1 MQCEMMAA
9 LYNTPYI
16 DRNAFK
22 PYCERLED
30 ALAAK
35 GVRNIAVTGPYGC
48 GKSSFLHTCL
58 DGKNVIWVSLASF
71 AESAKELR
79 EDEKLEDKLEGSIL
93 QQLLYSAR
101 AAQVPFS
108 RFGRIARPGLWR
120 HYLPMSIIFSVVAAV
135 VIGILPIS
143 EIVATIASGWMSA
156 GWLLKGAL
164 LLVSAF
170 PCAYFAMTFVDF
182 AKNSL
187 LKLKLGTGPVEC
199 ECGQKAGSILNQ
211 NLEEILYFFGSTN
224 YNIVVF
230 EDFDRFERPQL
241 FVKLRELNHLINRSS
256 RFADGRRT
264 IRFVY
269 ALRGDVFDSDD
280 NAKFFDFMLPIVPV
294 LNFST
299 ASDRFLER
307 MRKVAFPDGNVDKGC
322 VEVVKAVAHCI
333 PDLRLIN
340 NICNEF
346 SVRSKVIPDC
356 VSSKELL
363 GIVVFKTLF
372 PTEFSDLCVGRGFT
386 IRLFT
391 NLKRV
396 LANDLTENFDKKKTE
411 FETKIKQI
419 EEERAKDVKELN
431 RLFFT
436 DGLLQVLPET
446 VENIVILPNGR
457 YTLRTI
463 SHPENFEHF
472 VGKAYYCTQ
481 SNVYYG
487 GQPPATTWDE
497 FKKFCKKRGLGDYD
511 ERRKLIEEREADG
524 IEKLRHQI
532 AENQQKIDEINA
544 LSLQELLAN
553 VNLEVESLY
562 AKLNVADG
570 VGEIKPDAKSS
581 GAVSLTDGEF
591 LRHEAL
597 LQLLSIG
604 ALTENYKDYLSA
616 FQEGEFSRA
625 DFDFRW
631 SILRCVP
638 LPTNYELAN
647 PDKILST
654 LRPAQL
660 QTMAALNNC
669 LLLFLLKSGNLYSR
683 FLTSLIAF
691 AVESGEKG
699 VVFLYENLMQ
709 LKEGN
714 EKSALMTLLFDPS
727 CPFVSKLMSC
737 AAIVRDDRFNYAL
750 GQFLLHIADYDD
762 QKVPQILT
770 EYLSG
775 FSKISQLRTVMK
787 MTDDAIGYVLDRTQL
802 KFKQLDFVDAN
813 DFGLLDLVRKNH
825 SYEVNLSNIDSSVV
839 CISKVVLSDS
849 EQYLTDLHKY
859 APVYLIDDL
868 KARHCEMIDNCYLKL
883 SRRQKENWKVLL
895 GYLNNPELTA
905 EEKFKIVDKQSN
917 WIEDLAE
924 ICDVEV
930 VEHIMKVE
938 KCKVS
943 FGNARAIVAKVKDEA
958 LVRQWLAH
966 AKVELLRLC
975 PANLKEE
982 CLELLSKYLPD
993 DAAEGLELTD
1003 A

>member
-1 MQCEMMAA
+1 MTAF
-9 LYNTPYI
+9 YNTPYI
-16 DRNAFK
+16 DKDAFK
-22 PYCERLED
+22 PYCEQLED

-35 GVRNIAVTGPYGC
+35 GVCNIAVTGPYGC

-58 DGKNVIWVSLASF
+58 DGKKVIWVSLASF

-79 EDEKLEDKLEGSIL
+79 EDEKLEDKLEGSVL

-108 RFGRIARPGLWR
+108 RFGRIVRPGLWR
-120 HYLPMSIIFSVVAAV
+120 HYLPASIIFSIVAAV

-143 EIVATIASGWMSA
+143 EIVATITSRWMSSGWF
-156 GWLLKGAL
+156 LRGAL
-164 LLVSAF
+164 LLACAF
-170 PCAYFAMTFVDF
+170 PCAYFAMTFVDIT
-182 AKNSL
+182 KNSL
-187 LKLKLGTGPVEC
+187 LKLKLGAGPIEC
-199 ECGQKAGSILNQ
+199 ECGQKTGSILNQ
-211 NLEEILYFFGSTN
+211 NIEEVLYFFGSTN

-241 FVKLRELNHLINRSS
+241 FVKLHELNHLINRSS

-269 ALRGDVFDSDD
+269 ALRGDVFDSGD
-280 NAKFFDFMLPIVPV
+280 NAKFFDFMLSIVPV

-307 MRKVAFPDGNVDKGC
+307 MRKAAFPNGNVDQGC

-340 NICNEF
+340 NICDEF

-372 PTEFSDLCVGRGFT
+372 PTEFADLCVGRGFT

-391 NLKRV
+391 NLKET
-396 LANDLTENFDKKKTE
+396 LADDLTKNFGKKKTE
-411 FETKIKQI
+411 LETRIKQI
-419 EEERAKDVKELN
+419 EDEKTRDVKELN

-436 DGLLQVLPET
+436 DGLFQMLPET
-446 VENIVILPNGR
+446 VQNIVILPNGR
-457 YTLRTI
+457 YTLKTI

-481 SNVYYG
+481 SNAYYS

-497 FKKFCKKRGLGDYD
+497 FKQFCKKRGLGDYD

-524 IEKLRHQI
+524 VEKLRIQI

-544 LSLQELLAN
+544 LSLREVLAN

-562 AKLNVADG
+562 AKLNVTDG
-570 VGEIKPDAKSS
+570 EGQTKRDAKPS
-581 GAVSLTDGEF
+581 GAVKLADGEF
-591 LRHEAL
+591 LRYEAL

-616 FQEGEFSRA
+616 FQEGEFSRV

-631 SILRCVP
+631 SILRCEP
-638 LPTNYELAN
+638 LPTNYELVN

-654 LRPAQL
+654 LRPVQL
-660 QTMAALNNC
+660 QTRAALNNS
-669 LLLFLLKSGNLYSR
+669 LLLFLLKNGKLYSQ
-683 FLTSLIAF
+683 FLISLIAF

-699 VVFLYENLMQ
+699 VGFLYANLVD
-709 LKEGN
+709 LDEGDKRS
-714 EKSALMTLLFDPS
+714 ELTTLLFDPS
-727 CPFVSKLMSC
+727 CPFVSKLMGC
-737 AAIVRDDRFNYAL
+737 TAIVRDDRFNYIL

-762 QKVPQILT
+762 QKVPQALV

-775 FSKISQLRTVMK
+775 VSKISQLRTVMK

-802 KFKQLDFVDAN
+802 KFKQLDFDDAKG
-813 DFGLLDLVRKNH
+813 FGLFDLVMKNH
-825 SYEVNLSNIDSSVV
+825 SYEVNLSNVDSAVS
-839 CISKVVLSDS
+839 CISKVVLSES
-849 EQYLTDLHKY
+849 ERYLTDLNEH
-859 APVYLIDDL
+859 APACLVEDL
-868 KARHCEMIDNCYLKL
+868 NVRHCELIDNCYLKL
-883 SRRQKENWKVLL
+883 SKRQKENWNVLL
-895 GYLNNPELTA
+895 GYLNNPEMSA

-917 WIEDLAE
+917 LIEDLAE
-924 ICDVEV
+924 ICDAEV
-930 VEHIMKVE
+930 VEHITKVE
-938 KCKVS
+938 KCKAS
-943 FGNARAIVAKVKDEA
+943 IGNARIIVEKVQDEA

-966 AKVELLRLC
+966 AKVELFRLC
-975 PANLKEE
+975 PANLKKE
-982 CLELLSKYLPD
+982 CLALLSKYLPE
-993 DAAEGLELTD
+993 DASEGLGLTD
-1003 A
+1003 V